1 MKRFCAI
8 YKVCF
13 KTVFAQAVAYRA
25 NFIMGMMITLSS
37 NILLPLI
44 TVWIYQSGASFQ
56 DWSFWEVILIQSI
69 YMVSSGISATF
80 FEGITWATMRHI
92 SEGSYEVVL
101 LKPVSPL
108 LFLTSTTINLER
120 LGVIIGGGVMM
131 RMAIANIGGIGIVQW
146 GQFLVLFI
154 TGTAILSGL
163 FLIMAAISFKW
174 IGNSRIPEIFESIK
188 IFGKYPI
195 TIFPRAIQGF
205 ITFLIPVGMIG
216 FFPASALLGRAD
228 AKAFVSVIPCVL
240 FTLFGVWVYKKMIAL
255 YEGVGG

>member
-13 KTVFAQAVAYRA
+13 KTVFAQAAAYRA
-25 NFIMGMMITLSS
+25 NFLMGMMITLSS

-44 TVWIYQSGASFQ
+44 TVWIYQSGATFQ
-56 DWSFWEVILIQSI
+56 GWSFWEVILIQSI
-69 YMVSSGISATF
+69 YMVASGISATF

-92 SEGSYEVVL
+92 AEGSYEVVL

-108 LFLTSTTINLER
+108 LFLASTTINLEK

-131 RMAIANIGGIGIVQW
+131 RMAIVNIGGIGIAQW

-154 TGTAILSGL
+154 AGTAVLSGL

-188 IFGKYPI
+188 IFGKYPL
-195 TIFPRAIQGF
+195 TIFPKAIQGF
-205 ITFLIPVGMIG
+205 VTFLIPVGMIG
-216 FFPASALLGRAD
+216 FFPASALLGRGD
-228 AKAFVSVIPCVL
+228 VKAFVAVIPCVL
-240 FTLFGVWVYKKMIAL
+240 FTLFGVWFYRKMIAL